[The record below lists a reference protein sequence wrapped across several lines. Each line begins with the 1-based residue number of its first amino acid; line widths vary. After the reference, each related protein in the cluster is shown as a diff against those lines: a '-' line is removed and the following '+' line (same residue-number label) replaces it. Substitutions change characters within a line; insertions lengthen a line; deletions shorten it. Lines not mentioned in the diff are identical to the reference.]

1 MADKSKNTDRSGGGG
16 SRNSRRDAMIWLAV
30 VLSVAVLIAIGIAW
44 GILSV
49 LPRCFDEN
57 PRMVMH
63 RIELTSRNRM
73 SDRCYWN
80 NHKDEL
86 IRRLELH
93 GSPSLW
99 EIDSG
104 ELRRKL
110 EDPKLFSSIQRARVY
125 KELPDTLRIELTER
139 TPVAFIRGSSLVVDE
154 SCMLIARE
162 ETMVADKKKWR
173 GEVPDISVIAPKET
187 SGVQDMSLA
196 PAVALIKE
204 VDNKNGADI
213 RIRIIEVSIRQP
225 NRMICR
231 FRCGSSETE
240 YRAVFPIRHY
250 EKKLGIQV
258 LALRTA
264 LIKFREEGLD
274 QREFDLSFDGQV
286 VTKGKKADDDNSSR
300 KKGRY

>member
-1 MADKSKNTDRSGGGG
+1 M
-16 SRNSRRDAMIWLAV
+16 
-30 VLSVAVLIAIGIAW
+30 
-44 GILSV
+44 
-49 LPRCFDEN
+49 
-57 PRMVMH
+57 
-63 RIELTSRNRM
+63 
-73 SDRCYWN
+73 
-80 NHKDEL
+80 
-86 IRRLELH
+86 
-93 GSPSLW
+93 
-99 EIDSG
+99 
-104 ELRRKL
+104 
-110 EDPKLFSSIQRARVY
+110 
-125 KELPDTLRIELTER
+125 
-139 TPVAFIRGSSLVVDE
+139 VVDE

-187 SGVQDMSLA
+187 PGVQDMSLA